1 MLISNCSFEM
11 RFIYENVNTRLGI
24 LRKSSLYSV
33 DCLRP
38 VSPCVLGTDKQGELL
53 FNKYMKNTCRIE
65 HTFYVVSERLGK
77 MSDVVA
83 YQILHKKF
91 D

>member
-38 VSPCVLGTDKQGELL
+38 VSPCVLGTEKQGVPFLM
-53 FNKYMKNTCRIE
+53 NICRTRVE
-65 HTFYVVSERLGK
+65 
-77 MSDVVA
+77 
-83 YQILHKKF
+83 
-91 D
+91 